1 MTKNEHKIVEKVRAD
16 AVYKV
21 QVARFAKKFSSLTH
35 GVKEKMVADD
45 TDDNVVMWMMFFSEK
60 EMVEVVEVGKRDD
73 RCAGH

>member
-1 MTKNEHKIVEKVRAD
+1 L
-16 AVYKV
+16 
-21 QVARFAKKFSSLTH
+21 SLTH